1 VLPSFKLSFK
11 TEEKTFMARMKRDL
25 IIVSTLMLVMIITS
39 ACNQAY
45 SQAPAA
51 TFTPVSQSLFASPGP
66 TDAMGPV
73 ESFATGTALA
83 QLTTEPGVATQT
95 SPAGITPQVAT
106 ATATPLVVTNA
117 TSTAT
122 LAVAQTQQSGPT
134 ATLIPAGSRP
144 ASYTLQ
150 DGEYPYCIARRFN
163 VDPQELLSAN
173 GLVDSQTVYAGKM
186 LTIPQTGNP
195 FPGNR
200 MWHNHPDTY
209 TVDFSS
215 ETIYGVACY
224 YGDIDPAL
232 IAQANGLSVSASLT
246 AGQKLTIP

>member
-1 VLPSFKLSFK
+1 MP
-11 TEEKTFMARMKRDL
+11 RMKRDS
-25 IIVSTLMLVMIITS
+25 IIVSTLVLVMIIAS
-39 ACNQAY
+39 ACTQPY

-51 TFTPVSQSLFASPGP
+51 TFTPASPNLFASPGP
-66 TDAMGPV
+66 TDAMDPV
-73 ESFATGTALA
+73 EAFATGTALA
-83 QLTTEPGVATQT
+83 QLTTLPGTPGASTATSQV
-95 SPAGITPQVAT
+95 GITPQVAT

-117 TSTAT
+117 TATAT
-122 LAVAQTQQSGPT
+122 LAVAQTPQSGPT

-163 VDPQELLSAN
+163 VDPEELLALN
-173 GLVDSQTVYAGKM
+173 GLVDSQTVYAGKV

-232 IAQANGLSVSASLT
+232 IAQANGLSVNAALT
-246 AGQKLTIP
+246 AGQTLTIP

>member
-1 VLPSFKLSFK
+1 
-11 TEEKTFMARMKRDL
+11 MARMKRDM
-25 IIVSTLMLVMIITS
+25 IIVSTLILVMIVAS

-45 SQAPAA
+45 SQAPDA
-51 TFTPVSQSLFASPGP
+51 TFTPPPQNLFASAVP
-66 TDAMGPV
+66 TDMSDVQA
-73 ESFATGTALA
+73 FATGTALA
-83 QLTTEPGVATQT
+83 QLTTTPGLPGASLT
-95 SPAGITPQVAT
+95 SPVGVTPQAST
-106 ATATPLVVTNA
+106 ATATPMVVTNA

-122 LAVAQTQQSGPT
+122 LAVAQTQPSGST
-134 ATLIPAGSRP
+134 STSIPAGSRP
-144 ASYTLQ
+144 ATYTLQ

-163 VDPQELLSAN
+163 VDPSELLALN
-173 GLVDSQTVYAGKM
+173 GLTDNQTVYAGKV

-195 FPGNR
+195 FPGSR

-224 YGDIDPAL
+224 YGDLDPAT
-232 IAQANGLSVSASLT
+232 IAQANGISVGAALT

>member
-1 VLPSFKLSFK
+1 
-11 TEEKTFMARMKRDL
+11 MARMKRDM

-66 TDAMGPV
+66 TDAMDPV

-83 QLTTEPGVATQT
+83 QLTTTPGTPGASPT
-95 SPAGITPQVAT
+95 SAAGVTPQVAT
-106 ATATPLVVTNA
+106 ATPQVVANA

-122 LAVAQTQQSGPT
+122 LAVAQTQPSGPT
-134 ATLIPAGSRP
+134 ATLMPAGSRP
-144 ASYTLQ
+144 STYTLQ
-150 DGEYPYCIARRFN
+150 NGEYPYCIARRFN
-163 VDPQELLSAN
+163 VDPDELLTAN
-173 GLVDSQTVYAGKM
+173 GLVDSQTVYAGKV

-200 MWHNHPDTY
+200 MWHTHPDTY

-215 ETIYGVACY
+215 ETIHSIACY

-232 IAQANGLSVSASLT
+232 IAQANGISVGASLT